1 MGAVAT
7 RFGRGWRVWA
17 LAAVLLAGA
26 CLPAAF
32 AQSPVSAADPAAIS
46 QTTKVLGVRFG
57 GDAATTRL
65 VVDLDG
71 PVSSTLSASPDSA
84 GRVTIALSP
93 VDAGDVFQGVGKGG
107 IKTWSLRQDETGAR
121 LVLELGDG
129 EKIAHR
135 FVLTPSLGATTWRL
149 VIDVTRAEAVV
160 AADADT
166 VVPPK
171 FTHPAK
177 SRARALAAPRNLAA
191 RSVKI
196 IVIDA
201 GHGGHD
207 PGAQSQTHN
216 EKDVTLA
223 AALALK
229 ARLERSG
236 RYKVVLTRASD
247 LFIPLET
254 RVQIA
259 RNAGADLFISL
270 HADSAGA
277 DPTTHGASI
286 YTLSD
291 HGETRVNTVLGNHEW
306 FNHTS
311 KRSDPAVGQIL
322 LDLTQTST
330 RNRSAVFAGLL
341 MEHLSDR
348 VDLLPRTHRDA
359 GYFVLLAPDVPA
371 ALLEMGFISNP
382 KDEARLTDAAQ
393 RRRLMDGVA
402 AAIDG
407 YFAAPTQL
415 ASQS

>member
-1 MGAVAT
+1 MGAGAT
-7 RFGRGWRVWA
+7 RFGRGWRVGA
-17 LAAVLLAGA
+17 LAAVLLLGAGA
-26 CLPAAF
+26 PAVF
-32 AQSPVSAADPAAIS
+32 AQSSDLSADPAGIS
-46 QTTKVLGVRFG
+46 ETSKVLGVRIG
-57 GDAATTRL
+57 GDGATTRL

-71 PVSSTLSASPDSA
+71 PVSSKLGTSSESADRA
-84 GRVTIALSP
+84 VIDLSP
-93 VDAGDVFQGVGKGG
+93 VDTGNVVQGNGRGG
-107 IKTWSLRQDETGAR
+107 VKAWRFSQGETGAR
-121 LVLELGDG
+121 LILDLKDG

-135 FVLTPSLGATTWRL
+135 FVLAPKDGATNYRL
-149 VIDVTRAEAVV
+149 VIDVARPDASVL
-160 AADADT
+160 ADADT
-166 VVPPK
+166 VVTPKLTRLAKTPPR
-171 FTHPAK
+171 PM
-177 SRARALAAPRNLAA
+177 AAQ
-191 RSVKI
+191 SVKV

-229 ARLERSG
+229 SRLERSG
-236 RYKVVLTRASD
+236 RYKVVLTRSSD
-247 LFIPLET
+247 VFIPLET

-259 RNAGADLFISL
+259 RKACADLFLSL

-291 HGETRVNTVLGNHEW
+291 HGETRVNTVLGSHEW
-306 FNHTS
+306 FRS
-311 KRSDPAVGQIL
+311 AGKRSDPAVGQIL
-322 LDLTQTST
+322 LDLTQNST
-330 RNRSAVFAGLL
+330 RNRSSVFAGLL
-341 MEHLSDR
+341 VEHLSDR

-382 KDEARLTDAAQ
+382 KDEVRLTDPTQ

-407 YFAAPTQL
+407 YFAAPTEL
-415 ASQS
+415 AAQS

>member
-1 MGAVAT
+1 MGVDAT
-7 RFGRGWRVWA
+7 WFGRSWGVWA
-17 LAAVLLAGA
+17 IAAVLLAGA
-26 CLPAAF
+26 GAPTAF
-32 AQSPVSAADPAAIS
+32 AQSSDLAADPAGIS
-46 QTTKVLGVRFG
+46 QITKVLGVRFG

-71 PVSSTLSASPDSA
+71 AVSSRLVASADPA
-84 GRVTIALSP
+84 NRVSIALSQ
-93 VDAGDVFQGVGKGG
+93 VDAGNLVQGNGHGG
-107 IKTWSLRQDETGAR
+107 IKSWRLRPGETGAR
-121 LVLELGDG
+121 LVLELADG
-129 EKIAHR
+129 EKVAHR
-135 FVLTPSLGATTWRL
+135 FLLAPSLGATNWRL
-149 VIDVTRAEAVV
+149 VVDVTRAEPVV
-160 AADADT
+160 ADT
-166 VVPPK
+166 ATGAEPK
-171 FTHPAK
+171 LTHAVK
-177 SRARALAAPRNLAA
+177 SHPRALAARL
-191 RSVKI
+191 VKV

-229 ARLERSG
+229 SRLERSG
-236 RYKVVLTRASD
+236 RYKVVLTRSSD
-247 LFIPLET
+247 VFVPLET

-259 RNAGADLFISL
+259 RKAGADLFLSL

-291 HGETRVNTVLGNHEW
+291 HGETRVNTVLGSHEW
-306 FNHTS
+306 FNNTS
-311 KRSDPAVGQIL
+311 RRSDPAVGQIL
-322 LDLTQTST
+322 LDLTQNST
-330 RNRSAVFAGLL
+330 RNRSSVFAGLL
-341 MEHLSDR
+341 VEHLSDR

-382 KDEARLTDAAQ
+382 TDEARLTDAAQ

-407 YFAAPTQL
+407 YFAAPTEL
-415 ASQS
+415 AAQS